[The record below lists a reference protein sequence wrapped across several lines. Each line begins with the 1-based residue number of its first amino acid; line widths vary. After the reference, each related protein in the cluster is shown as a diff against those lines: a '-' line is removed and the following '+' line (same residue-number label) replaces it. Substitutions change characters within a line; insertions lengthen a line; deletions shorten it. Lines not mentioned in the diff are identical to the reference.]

1 MIQYRKDKHNI
12 VTLTLDMKG
21 RRVNILNHKIAPALI
36 PVWKRLVKD
45 KEKQALRGVII
56 TSAKPS
62 FLAGGDLD
70 YLHSA
75 TDAEDVFRLTGVT
88 RTIFRNIETLGA
100 PVVAAMNGAALGS
113 GFELALA
120 CHYRIAVDDPK
131 TIFGLPEITLGMMPM
146 GGGVSRLNWMFG
158 IVKAFDII
166 SSGKNYH
173 IQEAK
178 KLGLIDE
185 IVENRKDLILRAR
198 EWILANPTA
207 CKPWDKPDAEIPAL
221 SDPRNTKTARK
232 ITQLTAML
240 IERTWGN
247 SPAQQAILN
256 ALSEGAVVDFDS
268 AAKIESRYFTALI
281 RGTNCMNLTKAF
293 WYDLNRIKNGA
304 SRPKGFGRF
313 RARQIGIIGAGK
325 MGSGIAYVAAM
336 EGIEVILK
344 DISVTIAEQGKAYA
358 ERQLI
363 KLVKS
368 QKMTRQQADCI
379 LNRIKT
385 TEKSEDFSDCDL
397 IIESVFENEN
407 IKARVIRDAEMY
419 LHRDAF
425 ILSNTSSLSISKL
438 SEVCSRPSN
447 YIGMQFFS
455 SVQTCPLVEIL
466 HGRNSSQETLA
477 RAFDFARQ
485 IRKIPVIAKDYPGFY
500 TLRVSRMYRFEGIAL
515 IQEGQSAIT
524 IENAALRSGMVHGP
538 LALADRRSLENLL
551 QIQKVQLA
559 NTNLVQP
566 STEAIQSLDR
576 IVNDFGRYGKARGK
590 GFYNYD
596 KRKNK
601 LKLWEGLSE
610 HFSKGNTLYTQQEIT
625 DRLIFIQCI
634 ESARCLEQGIIESSA
649 DANLGSIHGWGFI
662 PFKGGTIQ
670 YINDYGIDTFVKRA
684 DELADKYGERF
695 RVPALLRKMVKD
707 QVNFL

>member
-45 KEKQALRGVII
+45 KERQALKGVII

-70 YLHSA
+70 YLHS
-75 TDAEDVFRLTGVT
+75 TKDAEDIFKLTEIM

-120 CHYRIAVDDPK
+120 CHYRIAIDDPK
-131 TIFGLPEITLGMMPM
+131 SIFGLPEVTLGMMPM
-146 GGGVSRLNWMFG
+146 GGGVNRLNWMFG
-158 IVKAFDII
+158 IAKAFEIL

-178 KLGLIDE
+178 NLGLIDE
-185 IVENRKDLILRAR
+185 IVEDQKDLILKAR
-198 EWILANPTA
+198 EWILANPVV
-207 CKPWDKPDAEIPAL
+207 CKPWDELDAEIPKI

-256 ALSEGAVVDFDS
+256 ALSEGAVVDFDT
-268 AAKIESRYFTALI
+268 AAKIESRYFTALL
-281 RGTNCMNLTKAF
+281 RGTHCMNLTKAF

-304 SRPKGFGRF
+304 SRPKGYGRF

-344 DISVTIAEQGKAYA
+344 DMSVTIAEQGKAYA
-358 ERQLI
+358 KRQL
-363 KLVKS
+363 KQLVQS
-368 QKMTRQQADCI
+368 GKMMQAQANCI
-379 LNRIKT
+379 INRIKT
-385 TEKSEDFSDCDL
+385 TEKSSDFSNCDL

-407 IKARVIRDAEMY
+407 IKARVIRDAEMH

-425 ILSNTSSLSISKL
+425 ILSNTSSLSIAKL
-438 SEVCSRPSN
+438 SEACARPSN

-455 SVQTCPLVEIL
+455 SVRQCPLVEIL
-466 HGRNSSQETLA
+466 HASNSSAETLA

-485 IRKIPVIAKDYPGFY
+485 IRKIPVIAEDNPGFY

-515 IQEGQSAIT
+515 LQEGQSAIT
-524 IENAALRSGMVHGP
+524 IENAALLAGMKRGP
-538 LALADRRSLENLL
+538 LCLADRRSLKNLL
-551 QIQKVQLA
+551 HIQQERLGK
-559 NTNLVQP
+559 TDLVQP
-566 STEAIQSLDR
+566 SPESIQGLDR
-576 IVNDFGRYGKARGK
+576 MVHDFNRYGKGRGK
-590 GFYNYD
+590 GFYDYNGRT
-596 KRKNK
+596 KVE
-601 LKLWEGLSE
+601 LWEGLHE
-610 HFSKGNTLYTQQEIT
+610 HFSQGNTLYTQQEII

-634 ESARCLEQGIIESSA
+634 ESARCLEQGIIGRSA

-670 YINDYGIDTFVKRA
+670 YINDYGVDTFVKRA

-695 RVPALLRKMVKD
+695 RVPDLLRKMVKD
-707 QVNFL
+707 QLNFL